1 MSSNKKIVALILCI
15 FLGYLGVHRFY
26 LKKIGTGILYLFTMG
41 LCGIGWIVDI
51 ILIATGKMTGL
62 EKPHPVTF
70 EHPPQAK
77 VEQQNQQLSDIP
89 SILDQPGQ
97 PTLEKIHEKE
107 SDFVL
112 DISGD
117 YCTIYSN
124 GNEIFDGDIV
134 AKRENYILAEGW
146 KKNKQALAFFTDKEL
161 ISMRACE
168 DIVDGAA
175 ILPSGVAF
183 AFVDSDNVIIF
194 SESGTKSK
202 KFGYGSAPEKSRII
216 TDDFC
221 AYADD
226 IDDSVVLKC
235 FLFDT
240 QTSWS
245 KTIKYDDPD
254 EIYDVPSLMY
264 SGGMIF
270 VIFQNGDRYVFFKDG
285 EKVKDVEADASEKNP
300 VKNNQIVVDDTPL
313 YYSFSVKIKSDS
325 GEERDDDVALPDIQI
340 EEDREVLKLSH
351 LPFTPNDK
359 EPHPTMDQIL
369 FLRKYNIDV
378 PSGISKYDVFAIANR
393 IRNKDFD
400 SPTPEMAA
408 NADGFGVNYSAFIGR
423 RKLLSEIAHK
433 TTTEHKAAFYAY
445 CMDCHR
451 NNQEIGNFFESNR
464 MQIYFGFAAVV
475 LENNG
480 LCQSLSNLFS
490 DEFLNPNKRRTIY
503 RACIDYLCNH

>member
-270 VIFQNGDRYVFFKDG
+270 VIFQNGDRHAFFKDG
-285 EKVKDVEADASEKNP
+285 EKVKY
-300 VKNNQIVVDDTPL
+300 VK
-313 YYSFSVKIKSDS
+313 
-325 GEERDDDVALPDIQI
+325 
-340 EEDREVLKLSH
+340 
-351 LPFTPNDK
+351 
-359 EPHPTMDQIL
+359 
-369 FLRKYNIDV
+369 
-378 PSGISKYDVFAIANR
+378 
-393 IRNKDFD
+393 
-400 SPTPEMAA
+400 
-408 NADGFGVNYSAFIGR
+408 
-423 RKLLSEIAHK
+423 
-433 TTTEHKAAFYAY
+433 
-445 CMDCHR
+445 
-451 NNQEIGNFFESNR
+451 
-464 MQIYFGFAAVV
+464 
-475 LENNG
+475 
-480 LCQSLSNLFS
+480 
-490 DEFLNPNKRRTIY
+490 
-503 RACIDYLCNH
+503 

>member
-89 SILDQPGQ
+89 SILDQPEQ

-202 KFGYGSAPEKSRII
+202 KFGYSSASEKSRII
-216 TDDFC
+216 TDELC

-226 IDDSVVLKC
+226 IGDSVVLKC
-235 FLFDT
+235 FLFNT
-240 QTSWS
+240 QTAWS
-245 KTIKYDDPD
+245 KTIKYDDSD
-254 EIYDVPSLMY
+254 EISDEPSLMY

-270 VIFQNGDRYVFFKDG
+270 LIFPNGDRHAFFKDG
-285 EKVKDVEADASEKNP
+285 EKVKY
-300 VKNNQIVVDDTPL
+300 VK
-313 YYSFSVKIKSDS
+313 
-325 GEERDDDVALPDIQI
+325 
-340 EEDREVLKLSH
+340 
-351 LPFTPNDK
+351 
-359 EPHPTMDQIL
+359 
-369 FLRKYNIDV
+369 
-378 PSGISKYDVFAIANR
+378 
-393 IRNKDFD
+393 
-400 SPTPEMAA
+400 
-408 NADGFGVNYSAFIGR
+408 
-423 RKLLSEIAHK
+423 
-433 TTTEHKAAFYAY
+433 
-445 CMDCHR
+445 
-451 NNQEIGNFFESNR
+451 
-464 MQIYFGFAAVV
+464 
-475 LENNG
+475 
-480 LCQSLSNLFS
+480 
-490 DEFLNPNKRRTIY
+490 
-503 RACIDYLCNH
+503 